1 MHLELL
7 HNYTVSTSATLSG
20 DPVLK
25 TMWRINVPRVAFS
38 HNFVMYA
45 VLALSALHLGR
56 SPGKTDFY
64 MSQAA
69 LLHENGLRLAS
80 TLLPKV
86 TPENCSAL
94 YIFAAL
100 SCIITLAS
108 PRKPGDILMVGE
120 SGVAEWLVHFRGI
133 RSVII
138 SADAEIRSGPLGPMF
153 TTGQRRSLMRDAHQD
168 DRTVEADQLDKLLE
182 LIREASNNEQDLSV
196 YASAI
201 HELQGCFNVAY
212 APGFQGY
219 ESADVYIWLFRIL
232 DDYLSLLNERR
243 QEALAIFAF
252 FCVVLKRF
260 EHPWYMNGWSTH
272 ILSRLFYLL
281 DEQHRLWIQWPIEE
295 IGLVL
300 Y

>member
-1 MHLELL
+1 
-7 HNYTVSTSATLSG
+7 
-20 DPVLK
+20 
-25 TMWRINVPRVAFS
+25 
-38 HNFVMYA
+38 MYA
-45 VLALSALHLGR
+45 ILALSALHLGR

-64 MSQAA
+64 VSQAA

-80 TLLPKV
+80 SLLPRV
-86 TPENCSAL
+86 TPENCAAL
-94 YIFAAL
+94 YIFAGL

-108 PRKPGDILMVGE
+108 PRKPGEILLVGE
-120 SGVAEWLVHFRGI
+120 TGVAEWLVHFRGI

-138 SADAEIRSGPLGPMF
+138 SADAELRSGPLGPMF
-153 TTGQRRSLMRDAHQD
+153 SAGMRRSMMRDAHVD

-182 LIREASNNEQDLSV
+182 LIRENSNNERDLSV

-201 HELQGCFNVAY
+201 HELQGCFNITC
-212 APGFQGY
+212 APEFQGY
-219 ESADVYIWLFRIL
+219 ESADVHIWLFRIL

-260 EHPWYMNGWSTH
+260 DNPWYMNGWSTH